1 MSESD
6 KVWDTDKLIQTD
18 HLSDEQ
24 WDILADIF
32 KDFKQSSALL
42 WERVSLSSLLWQ
54 LTRSQQHLTKEREG
68 DNMSAFLVNEDT
80 LDLLASVAGWGRE
93 DLWVYMSEDILPPR
107 GDLQFERGGNY
118 YGERASSLIKEELR
132 LENMAS
138 LWARYPKDANLFW
151 EDREPKAFK
160 RIYAD
165 QATVSQ
171 ALGALACY
179 EYQACESENWHN
191 SFAFALCKAIRKAL
205 CSRISGD
212 NWEYVRPADQA
223 ERVSL
228 MDMMRGE

>member
-1 MSESD
+1 
-6 KVWDTDKLIQTD
+6 
-18 HLSDEQ
+18 
-24 WDILADIF
+24 
-32 KDFKQSSALL
+32 
-42 WERVSLSSLLWQ
+42 
-54 LTRSQQHLTKEREG
+54 
-68 DNMSAFLVNEDT
+68 MSAFLVNEDT

-151 EDREPKAFK
+151 EGREPQALK

-165 QATVSQ
+165 QANIGQ

-179 EYQACESENWHN
+179 EYQACESENWES

-228 MDMMRGE
+228 MDMMKGE